1 MELTNRVAVV
11 TGAGSGLGRATA
23 HTLAQRG
30 AKVAVLD
37 QDGDAVRHTASQ
49 GTGQLLPLT
58 ANVADEDP
66 VAEAMASVET
76 EFGAVHLC
84 INAPGVATPGTI
96 LRKGQALPLADFR
109 AVVEVNLMG
118 TFDVMRR
125 CAELMARNEPGD
137 DDERGV
143 IINISSGAA
152 WQGQKGQAAY
162 ATSKAAVI
170 GLMLPAAKDLAEHG
184 IRVVTIAPGLF
195 DTGMAANMPDKVVA
209 GLSTMILNPSL
220 PGHPDELAALIE
232 QIIENRYLNATTLS
246 IDAGARM
253 V

>member
-1 MELTNRVAVV
+1 MELTNRIAVV

-37 QDGDAVRHTASQ
+37 RDSNAVRQTASQ
-49 GTGQLLPLT
+49 GTGQLLPFT
-58 ANVADEDP
+58 VDIADENS
-66 VAEAMASVET
+66 VAEAMASIEDK
-76 EFGAVHLC
+76 FGAVHLC
-84 INAPGVATPGTI
+84 INAAGVATPGKV

-137 DDERGV
+137 DAERGLV
-143 IINISSGAA
+143 INISSGAA

-162 ATSKAAVI
+162 AASKAAVI
-170 GLMLPAAKDLAEHG
+170 GLMLPAARDLAEHG

-195 DTGMAANMPDKVVA
+195 DTGMAANMPEKVAA
-209 GLSTMILNPSL
+209 GLTNMILNPSRL
-220 PGHPDELAALIE
+220 GHPDELAALIGH
-232 QIIENRYLNATTLS
+232 IIENRYLNATTLS